1 MKDTFNEIINEF
13 KQFPQ
18 VLAIAICGSR
28 KAGTADIKS
37 DIDIEVFVD
46 NEIPKDER
54 LKIVKKYSSKY
65 EVGAEYFGPGDEF
78 TADEMKQ
85 QLDVMYAD
93 KKWMEGIVENVWRKH
108 NPSNG
113 YTTCFLFTLKNCE
126 ILYDK
131 DGWLFNLKRQIDTP
145 YPKEL
150 KENII
155 KRNLMLLKDKPFA
168 SYYEQ
173 IEKAIERQ
181 DFNSIN
187 HRIAAFM
194 ASYFDIVFANNE
206 LLHPGEK
213 KLVEYA
219 KEHCAILPEN
229 FEENINKILTQP
241 NNDTLKIL
249 NDMVLELKKTIQ
261 NIS

>member
-18 VLAIAICGSR
+18 VLTIVICGSR

-54 LKIVKKYSSKY
+54 LKIVKYSSKY

-78 TADEMKQ
+78 TTDKMKQ

-126 ILYDK
+126 TLYDK

-145 YPKEL
+145 CPKEL

>member
-78 TADEMKQ
+78 TADKMKQ

-113 YTTCFLFTLKNCE
+113 YTTCF
-126 ILYDK
+126 Y
-131 DGWLFNLKRQIDTP
+131 
-145 YPKEL
+145 
-150 KENII
+150 
-155 KRNLMLLKDKPFA
+155 
-168 SYYEQ
+168 
-173 IEKAIERQ
+173 
-181 DFNSIN
+181 
-187 HRIAAFM
+187 
-194 ASYFDIVFANNE
+194 
-206 LLHPGEK
+206 
-213 KLVEYA
+213 
-219 KEHCAILPEN
+219 LP
-229 FEENINKILTQP
+229 
-241 NNDTLKIL
+241 
-249 NDMVLELKKTIQ
+249 
-261 NIS
+261 